1 MVKTVNEAFD
11 FFLKNKVNLDSEQT
25 KSARTSRN
33 WLINQIALFPVKDVN
48 FPRLYSEKNIQ
59 FGSFAR
65 RTKKRE
71 LDDIDQMIALSAEGA
86 YYSELSDRI
95 EIHVPDSAYK
105 LKLLCSG
112 DTDILNS
119 IKVVN
124 KFVALLKQ
132 VPQYQKAEIKRNQE
146 AATLNL
152 TSYPWTFDIVPC
164 FFTQPNL
171 FDKDYYLI
179 PDGRGNWKKTDPR
192 IDGKRVTDV
201 NQYHDGNVLNVI
213 RLLKYW
219 NKRPTMPSISSYL
232 IENIILNFY
241 SARFNK
247 ASRFVDLEV
256 PALFDY
262 IHHHI

>member
-1 MVKTVNEAFD
+1 
-11 FFLKNKVNLDSEQT
+11 
-25 KSARTSRN
+25 
-33 WLINQIALFPVKDVN
+33 
-48 FPRLYSEKNIQ
+48 
-59 FGSFAR
+59 
-65 RTKKRE
+65 
-71 LDDIDQMIALSAEGA
+71 MIGLSAEGA

-164 FFTQPNL
+164 FLTLPNL

-179 PDGRGNWKKTDPR
+179 PDGCGNWKKTDPR
-192 IDGKRVTDV
+192 IDRQRVTDV
-201 NQYHDGNVLNVI
+201 NQYHDGNILNVI

-219 NKRPTMPSISSYL
+219 NKRSTMPPMSSYL
-232 IENIILNFY
+232 IENMILDFY
-241 SARFNK
+241 STRFTK
-247 ASRFVDLEV
+247 ASSYVDIEIPDLLNYIQSRIYFAVNDPKGIQGNINQLSSEDKNKISKRAYADYLKALEAIKLEENNDHKSSIAKWGEIFGYSF
-256 PALFDY
+256 PIY
-262 IHHHI
+262 I